1 MNRLATAAIAAACG
15 GVSACLYLGLVLG
28 SPGALILVYLTQLPL
43 FIAGLW
49 LGAGAVAIAG
59 LTASI
64 TATAETPA
72 IAAAPVPSHNPAIN
86 SGSCV
91 R

>member
-43 FIAGLW
+43 FMAGLFGWPLLAVAVLGLLETW
-49 LGAGAVAIAG
+49 LGLRRRLAPQGV
-59 LTASI
+59 SI
-64 TATAETPA
+64 D
-72 IAAAPVPSHNPAIN
+72 
-86 SGSCV
+86 G
-91 R
+91 